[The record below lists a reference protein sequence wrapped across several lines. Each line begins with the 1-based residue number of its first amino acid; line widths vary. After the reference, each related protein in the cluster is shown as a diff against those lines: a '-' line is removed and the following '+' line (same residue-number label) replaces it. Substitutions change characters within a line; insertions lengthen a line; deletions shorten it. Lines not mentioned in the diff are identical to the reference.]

1 VLIVDRSVVPMMG
14 VTRCVLNSERQHEL
28 CVAKALQC
36 RVLSDR
42 GFEWEDDTVE
52 DTAIPADLRDLDRLR
67 EKVRTDRRTVVAPLV
82 VFGLLGVLHAAAW
95 IAAVTPASRHV
106 GLYFFWPLASAA
118 GLIAL
123 WLHARRIAE
132 RRGVGEG
139 PRSYRPI
146 AIGYLVSLP
155 LLAALFVPAFLIGVF
170 APLVWPAVVLWAAA
184 IRQRSAEL
192 RRAAKLLAAAGLVQ
206 GLLVVVAWSTEA
218 DVVLGWLSV
227 GVDLMAAVG
236 MLIAAR
242 LTAGRARV
250 H

>member
-1 VLIVDRSVVPMMG
+1 M
-14 VTRCVLNSERQHEL
+14 
-28 CVAKALQC
+28 
-36 RVLSDR
+36 
-42 GFEWEDDTVE
+42 E
-52 DTAIPADLRDLDRLR
+52 DTAVPADLRDLGRLR
-67 EKVRTDRRTVVAPLV
+67 EKVRTDRRTVTAPLV

-118 GLIAL
+118 GLFAL

-132 RRGVGEG
+132 RQGVGEG

-146 AIGYLVSLP
+146 ALGYLVSLP
-155 LLAALFVPAFLIGVF
+155 LLAALFVPAFFVGVF

-184 IRQRSAEL
+184 IRQHSAEL
-192 RRAAKLLAAAGLVQ
+192 GRAAKLMATAGFVQ
-206 GLLVVVAWSTEA
+206 GLLVIVAWGA
-218 DVVLGWLSV
+218 GAGIVLGWLSV
-227 GVDLMAAVG
+227 GVDLLAAVG

-242 LTAGRARV
+242 LTTGRARV

>member
-1 VLIVDRSVVPMMG
+1 M
-14 VTRCVLNSERQHEL
+14 
-28 CVAKALQC
+28 
-36 RVLSDR
+36 
-42 GFEWEDDTVE
+42 E

-67 EKVRTDRRTVVAPLV
+67 ETVRTNRRTVTAPLV

-95 IAAVTPASRHV
+95 IAAVTPAARHA
-106 GLYFFWPLASAA
+106 GLSFFWPLGSAA
-118 GLIAL
+118 GLFAL

-132 RRGVGEG
+132 RQGVGEG

-155 LLAALFVPAFLIGVF
+155 LLAVLFVPALFVGVF

-184 IRQRSAEL
+184 IRQHSAEL

-206 GLLVVVAWSTEA
+206 GLLVMVAWGTGA
-218 DVVLGWLSV
+218 GIALGWLSV
-227 GVDLMAAVG
+227 GVDLLAAVG

-242 LTAGRARV
+242 LTAGRDRV